1 MGETKG
7 ETFSY
12 IYKTKKRYLLYYL
25 IDIEHFIY
33 FMKIV
38 RIVFFPMFESRP
50 DRKTLKLKAKSIWL

>member
-12 IYKTKKRYLLYYL
+12 IHKTNKRYLLYYL
-25 IDIEHFIY
+25 IDIEYFIY

-38 RIVFFPMFESRP
+38 RIVFFHMFESRP
-50 DRKTLKLKAKSIWL
+50 DRKVKTLKPL